1 MPGERRPGAATM
13 RALAAD
19 LPNGLLT
26 GFQRGREVELPNG
39 RPPTTV
45 YAVGMGGS
53 AIAADLIRDLA
64 DSETRVPLAVV
75 RGAELPRAL
84 GESSRAIL
92 VSYSGETWETL
103 RAYVAAERAGAS
115 RVVVTSGGT
124 LAERAEADD
133 VPVVRLPPGMPARG
147 AVGYLIGGLLGLL
160 DPTFPESNEGRVAAV
175 AERLRPEI
183 GRYARADGPAARVA
197 AAIGDR
203 IPSIFAP
210 RGFGALARRWKTQIE
225 ENAKRIAQFDEFPEA
240 FHNAVVAW
248 NALSRL
254 RARGRAAVLLD
265 RTGGEA
271 SVHRLVGE
279 FERIVR
285 ARGATVVRVALDA
298 EDRLEAILRGVA
310 LGDQV
315 SLRLAER
322 GKVDPLPVEAIARLR
337 ESLGPAAFLPPRPP
351 A

>member
-1 MPGERRPGAATM
+1 M
-13 RALAAD
+13 RAIAAD
-19 LPNGLLT
+19 LPNALLS

-53 AIAADLIRDLA
+53 AIAADLARDLA
-64 DSETRVPLAVV
+64 ESETRIPLSVV
-75 RGAELPRAL
+75 RGAELPRPL
-84 GESSRAIL
+84 GENSRAIL

-103 RAYVAAERAGAS
+103 RAYAAAERAGAG
-115 RVVVTSGGT
+115 RVVVTSGGP
-124 LAERAEADD
+124 LAERAEEDD
-133 VPVVRLPPGMPARG
+133 VPVVRLPPGLPARG
-147 AVGYLIGGLLGLL
+147 AVGYLFGGLLGLL
-160 DPTFPESNEGRVAAV
+160 DPTFPESNEGRVAAI

-183 GRYARADGPAARVA
+183 GRYARADGPAARLA
-197 AAIGDR
+197 AGIGDR

-248 NALSRL
+248 SALSKAN
-254 RARGRAAVLLD
+254 ARHRAAVLFD
-265 RTGGEA
+265 RPGGEA
-271 SVHRLVGE
+271 SVHRLIGE
-279 FERIVR
+279 FERTL
-285 ARGATVVRVALDA
+285 RGRGVAAVRVTLDS
-298 EDRLEAILRGVA
+298 EDRLEAMLRGVA

-337 ESLGPAAFLPPRPP
+337 EALGPAAFLPPRPST
-351 A
+351 